1 MNGHLLLLLA
11 RHGSSLGNEQKVFR
25 SRLDFPLDPKGQQEA
40 HELGVHIAQLVHPT
54 LIVASPMQRAMHTAQ
69 IIGQHLNAPV
79 EDDARLLPWHVGKL
93 MGRTRSPETEAERDR
108 YVQHPNVPVPD
119 FPRHLATPV
128 PIFANQRQGESI
140 QQSEQRMHA
149 FLTSALNY
157 SRKGG
162 LALAVAHGSAIK
174 AAHTLIS
181 GHREPTGDAAL
192 VEPGG
197 LAGVFA
203 TPQGLQIHGLFKQAP
218 KEAKAS

>member
-40 HELGVHIAQLVHPT
+40 HELGVHIAQFVHPT
-54 LIVASPMQRAMHTAQ
+54 LIVASPMQRASHTAQ
-69 IIGQHLNAPV
+69 IIGQHLNAPM
-79 EDDARLLPWHVGKL
+79 EQDSRLLPWHVGQL
-93 MGRTRSPETEAERDR
+93 MGLKRTPQTEQQRDW
-108 YVQHPNVPVPD
+108 YIKHANI
-119 FPRHLATPV
+119 
-128 PIFANQRQGESI
+128 PIPGGESI

-174 AAHTLIS
+174 AAHTLIT